1 MADEDG
7 RGEHQDRPR
16 GKQPEHVPGFEA
28 GAWQR
33 EADDDEDHHDQR
45 IDHRLGAAAGD
56 QSPTRQAVAIRHDL
70 DLHHIARGRWHHR
83 IHQGADECG
92 AEEPEERRSP
102 DFRQRDLPLPGMH
115 SARAGVDRQR
125 EEEPAVFSLRERA
138 AKLLEIELPRR
149 HAEQQADNQDLDQ
162 PAIGGDSPQPP
173 LRWPFNAGT
182 ARHAPPPRAI
192 LRLAI
197 ATDRF
202 ATRVIALF
210 EPLPPESGGPGPGTN
225 HPPARRHA
233 GTSPWAVRIVNQ
245 PRANTSGSRMNAYAA
260 TEAAMRITP
269 ITT

>member
-1 MADEDG
+1 MVLVSTVTETNETDLVAAILRKDRKAMAEFVSRYADKVYSYVRHRLIPREDMVEDLVQDVFLVGLAGLKEFRSGSSLDTWLLGIARNKVSDYYRSRLREPMADEDG

-45 IDHRLGAAAGD
+45 IDHRLGTAAGD

-70 DLHHIARGRWHHR
+70 NLHYIACGRWHHR
-83 IHQGADECG
+83 IHQGANECG

-138 AKLLEIELPRR
+138 AKLLEIELPGR

-162 PAIGGDSPQPP
+162 PAIGGD
-173 LRWPFNAGT
+173 
-182 ARHAPPPRAI
+182 
-192 LRLAI
+192 
-197 ATDRF
+197 
-202 ATRVIALF
+202 
-210 EPLPPESGGPGPGTN
+210 PG
-225 HPPARRHA
+225 
-233 GTSPWAVRIVNQ
+233 
-245 PRANTSGSRMNAYAA
+245 
-260 TEAAMRITP
+260 
-269 ITT
+269 